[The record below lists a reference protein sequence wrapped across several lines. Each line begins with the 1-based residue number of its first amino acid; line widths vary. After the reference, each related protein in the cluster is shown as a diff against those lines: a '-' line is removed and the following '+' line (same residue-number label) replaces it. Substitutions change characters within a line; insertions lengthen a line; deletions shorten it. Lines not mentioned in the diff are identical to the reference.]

1 MREKKEIEKQ
11 RVLREIE
18 ERVAI
23 MKAKQMEL
31 IEKAK

>member
-31 IEKAK
+31 IERAK